1 MNKSSFFKNL
11 IFLFAL
17 ACFWIFPHLFLSSE
31 INLAKANAQD
41 LQTDLKVMNDN
52 IERLIEGELKLL
64 QDETRVVS
72 IAQDSIGLVR
82 SLKPFDEI
90 SIDYNRV
97 KQIENIVTKE
107 YD

>member
-1 MNKSSFFKNL
+1 MNKSGFLKNL

-31 INLAKANAQD
+31 INIASTNARN
-41 LQTDLKVMNDN
+41 LQVDLKVLNDN
-52 IERLIEGELKLL
+52 IERLVEGELKRL
-64 QDETRVVS
+64 QNETRIVR
-72 IAQDSIGLVR
+72 IASDSIGLVR
-82 SLKPFDEI
+82 SLKSFDEI

-97 KQIENIVTKE
+97 KQVEDIVNKE

>member
-1 MNKSSFFKNL
+1 MNKSGFLKNL

-31 INLAKANAQD
+31 INLAKAEAQN
-41 LQTDLKVMNDN
+41 LQVDLKVLNDN
-52 IERLIEGELKLL
+52 IERLVEGELE
-64 QDETRVVS
+64 QMQNERRIVR
-72 IAQDSIGLVR
+72 IASDSLGLVR

-90 SIDYNRV
+90 SIDFNRV
-97 KQIENIVTKE
+97 KQVEDFVTKE